1 MDNYK
6 ERLIPENDLQ
16 ELWELNGRKYAVMEY
31 IKNEKYPDTKIIY
44 IMLGGD
50 KADLAWKE
58 NDK

>member
-31 IKNEKYPDTKIIY
+31 IKNEKFHDVTVIY
-44 IMLGGD
+44 AMLGGD
-50 KADLAWKE
+50 KNDLKWKE
-58 NDK
+58 G